1 MAHETVLVEEA
12 GEPLKLPIRLD
23 EVVQVGS
30 ALYGFA
36 GAVAYEMDLEGQ
48 VRPLAALPE
57 PVRRAEA
64 LDERRALLLTGGH
77 YQGRRLL
84 EAGVAVW
91 EPESLSLTP
100 AEKVFRRYNPVRLSA
115 GSPQRRQL
123 ALIMVEKTAVFDPA
137 LRLRPFLY
145 VLRGEKLAPL
155 WKGTSFARP
164 FTDAVIA
171 SVLTGEAEEMCA
183 LEDLPGA
190 RRRLGLYHWTG
201 AMAELVGM
209 SAAGN
214 MGTSLRKAR
223 WGTQEGLV
231 VFEKRA
237 GSGRAVLWA
246 EGNTR
251 TEEGVYMLQAAATT
265 SWLPREPLAW
275 AMTEGAAGPAI
286 VVLEPCGRVRVEPF
300 AMK

>member
-1 MAHETVLVEEA
+1 MAQGTMLVEEA
-12 GEPLKLPIRLD
+12 RGAVKLPIRLD

-30 ALYGFA
+30 GLYGFA

-48 VRPLAALPE
+48 VRRLAALAE

-64 LDERRALLLTGGH
+64 LDERRALLVLGGH
-77 YQGRRLL
+77 YEGRRLL

-91 EPESLSLTP
+91 EPESMSLTP
-100 AEKVFRRYNPVRLSA
+100 AEAVFRRYNPLRASLGA
-115 GSPQRRQL
+115 PRERQW

-164 FTDAVIA
+164 FTDAVVA
-171 SVLTGEAEEMCA
+171 NVLAGKAEEMCA
-183 LEDLPGA
+183 LEYLPGA

-201 AMAELVGM
+201 EMAELVGM

-214 MGTSLRKAR
+214 MGSSIRKAR

-237 GSGRAVLWA
+237 GSRRAVLWA

-251 TEEGVYMLQAAATT
+251 TEEGVCMLQVAATT
-265 SWLPREPLAW
+265 AWLPREPLAW
-275 AMTEGAAGPAI
+275 AVTEGAAGPAL
-286 VVLEPCGRVRVEPF
+286 VVLEPCGRIRVEPF